1 MFLPGEG
8 PFHAKGLIYKGL
20 VASTDARCPGGYAA
34 VLARIDDERMK
45 NFLTQNFLAA
55 SWYDVMPLLAFSKL
69 AAQVANVPHVKYAH
83 DGARFTANRDINGV
97 HRFFLKLASPKL
109 VADRLPRLMMQYFD
123 FGRVEGV
130 ATGPRSYELSAH
142 EIPEPIAQWL
152 MLMIEGFVP
161 VALQLAGAKSV
172 VAKIDPPEPDGSAKG
187 VALVST
193 RLHLTW
199 I

>member
-8 PFHAKGLIYKGL
+8 PFHAKGTLYKGL

-34 VLARIDDERMK
+34 VLARIADERLK

-55 SWYDVMPLLAFSKL
+55 SWYDVMPLLAFSKM

-109 VADRLPRLMMQYFD
+109 VADRLPRLMLQYFD
-123 FGRVEGV
+123 FGRVES
-130 ATGPRSYELSAH
+130 AALGPRSYEVLAS
-142 EIPEPIAQWL
+142 EIPEPIAHWL

-172 VAKIDPPEPDGSAKG
+172 VAKIDAPEPDGSAKG

-193 RLHLTW
+193 RLHLAW

>member
-8 PFHAKGLIYKGL
+8 PFRAKGTLYKGL
-20 VASTDARCPGGYAA
+20 VASTDARCPGGYSA
-34 VLARIDDERMK
+34 VLEGIDDERLK
-45 NFLTQNFLAA
+45 HFLMQNFLAA
-55 SWYDVMPLLAFSKL
+55 SWYDVMPLLAFSKM
-69 AAQVANVPHVKYAH
+69 AAQVANVPHSKYAR
-83 DGARFTANRDINGV
+83 DGARFTANRDIHGV

-109 VADRLPRLMMQYFD
+109 VADRLPRLMLQYFD
-123 FGRVEGV
+123 FGRVEGG
-130 ATGPRSYELSAH
+130 AIGPRSYEMFAR
-142 EIPEPIAQWL
+142 EIPEPVAQWL

-172 VAKIDPPEPDGSAKG
+172 VAKIDTPEPNGSAKG

>member
-8 PFHAKGLIYKGL
+8 QFRAKGLLYKGL
-20 VASTDARCPGGYAA
+20 VASTDARCPGGYSA
-34 VLARIDDERMK
+34 VLARIEDGPLKD
-45 NFLTQNFLAA
+45 FLAQSFLAA
-55 SWYDVMPLLAFSKL
+55 SLYDVMPLIAFSKM
-69 AAQVANVPHVKYAH
+69 AAQVANVPHSKYAR
-83 DGARFTANRDINGV
+83 DGARFAANRDINGV

-109 VADRLPRLMMQYFD
+109 VADRLPRLMLQYFD
-123 FGRVEGV
+123 FGRVES
-130 ATGPRSYELSAH
+130 AALGPRSYEIVAH
-142 EIPEPIAQWL
+142 EIPEPVAHWL

-161 VALQLAGAKSV
+161 VALQIAGAKSV
-172 VAKIDPPEPDGSAKG
+172 VAKIDTPEPDGSTKG